1 MTNKLQLETRTQLDY
16 HYQRNHSNHN
26 KSTVQTKNK
35 IQNTMKKIL
44 IVANLLLLLVVSS
57 CGSKS
62 EDKEVVVNV
71 KTDTVKVCES
81 GETAVFPGRIKAGAD
96 INLSF
101 RIAGPIA
108 SINVSPGNFV
118 RKGDVLAQI
127 DPRDYETQLAA
138 TEAEYNQIKN
148 EADRVIAL
156 FKKQVVTENDYYKA
170 VHGLEQI
177 TAKYD
182 AHKNA
187 LADTKLIAPFDGYV
201 QKTYY
206 SAEETVGAGM
216 PVVSMINTSSME
228 VEINIPSADYA
239 KRDEIESFVCV
250 SDLYP
255 DREYPMTLSGINRKA
270 NLNEL
275 YTVYLNLKTPKGYSP
290 LTPGMT
296 VNVNVRYKSPMEN
309 SYTVPINALISGQ
322 TGSSVWVYDES
333 DSTISKRE
341 ITTKRIDNRGN
352 AIVVEGVEAG
362 EIVVS
367 AGASSLKEGQ
377 KVNPVKRHSSTN
389 VGGLL

>member
-1 MTNKLQLETRTQLDY
+1 
-16 HYQRNHSNHN
+16 
-26 KSTVQTKNK
+26 
-35 IQNTMKKIL
+35 MKKI
-44 IVANLLLLLVVSS
+44 VFTANLLLLLIISS
-57 CGSKS
+57 CGNNDEK
-62 EDKEVVVNV
+62 EEVVVNV

-81 GETAVFPGRIKAGAD
+81 GESAVFPGRIKAGAD

-108 SINVSPGNFV
+108 SINVSPGNYV

-127 DPRDYETQLAA
+127 DPRDYKTQLAA
-138 TEAEYNQIKN
+138 TEAEYNQVKN

-156 FKKQVVTENDYYKA
+156 YKKEVVTESNYYKA

-177 TAKYD
+177 TAKYE

-187 LADTKLIAPFDGYV
+187 LADTKLLAPYDGYV

-206 SAEETVGAGM
+206 SAQETVGAGM
-216 PVVSMINTSSME
+216 SVVSMINTSSME

-255 DREYPMTLSGINRKA
+255 DKKYPMSLAGVNRKA

-275 YTVYLNLKTPKGYSP
+275 YTVYLNLKTPKGYPP

-296 VNVNVRYKSPMEN
+296 VTVYVEYKRAKEA
-309 SYTVPINALISGQ
+309 SYIVPINALISAK
-322 TGSSVWVYDES
+322 TGDAVWVYNENNN
-333 DSTISKRE
+333 TISKRE
-341 ITTKRIDNRGN
+341 ITTKGIDNKGN

-362 EIVVS
+362 DIVVS

-377 KVNPVKRHSSTN
+377 KVNPVKRHSATN
-389 VGGLL
+389 VGGML

>member
-1 MTNKLQLETRTQLDY
+1 MRASGRTKTFEIGRNKKL
-16 HYQRNHSNHN
+16 N
-26 KSTVQTKNK
+26 KQY
-35 IQNTMKKIL
+35 TMKKI
-44 IVANLLLLLVVSS
+44 VFTANMLLLLIISS
-57 CGSKS
+57 CGNNS
-62 EDKEVVVNV
+62 EKKEVVVNV

-81 GETAVFPGRIKAGAD
+81 GESAVFPGRIKAGAD

-118 RKGDVLAQI
+118 RKGDVLAEI
-127 DPRDYETQLAA
+127 DPRDYRTQLAA

-148 EADRVIAL
+148 EAERVIAL
-156 FKKQVVTENDYYKA
+156 YKKEVVTENDYYKA

-187 LADTKLIAPFDGYV
+187 LADTKLLAPFDGYV

-206 SAEETVGAGM
+206 SAKETVGAGM

-239 KRDEIESFVCV
+239 KKEEIESFVSK

-255 DREYPMTLSGINRKA
+255 DKEYPMSLAGVNRKA

-275 YTVYLNLKTPKGYSP
+275 YTVYLNLKTPRGYPP

-296 VNVNVRYKSPMEN
+296 VTVHVEYKRAMEA
-309 SYTVPINALISGQ
+309 SYLVPINALISAEIGNV
-322 TGSSVWVYDES
+322 VWIYNDS

-341 ITTKRIDNRGN
+341 ITTKGIDNQGN
-352 AIVVEGVEAG
+352 AIVVEGIEAG

-367 AGASSLKEGQ
+367 AGTTSLKEGQ
-377 KVNPVKRHSSTN
+377 KVNPVKRQSTTN
-389 VGGLL
+389 IGGLL